1 MCEYAEYN
9 QNNQLIC
16 KPCKSLCLFCVMGNA
31 NRYKEI
37 KEQEH
42 KQNRGNIR

>member
-16 KPCKSLCLFCVMGNA
+16 KPCHSLCLYCVMGNA
-31 NRYKEI
+31 KRYKEI
-37 KEQEH
+37 KEQEE
-42 KQNRGNIR
+42 KRGKTNV